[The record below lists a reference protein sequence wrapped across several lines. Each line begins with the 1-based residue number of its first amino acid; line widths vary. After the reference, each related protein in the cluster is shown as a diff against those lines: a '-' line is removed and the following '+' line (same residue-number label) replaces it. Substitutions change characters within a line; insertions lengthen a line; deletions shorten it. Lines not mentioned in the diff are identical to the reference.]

1 MGKLR
6 KSILVLISIIMALVG
21 AISVQAATAVENTPI
36 PNETV
41 TVTSHISASGILII
55 VLLLMLIISV
65 AINIWVVKTFF
76 KHKEKFDNLHS
87 RMSTVINQNKALK
100 AKILSLEKNVSFLD
114 SWKQQA
120 ILADA
125 SIEEKVMATQSRQ
138 LAEDFDTKY
147 GDLTSYAIS
156 AKDFSIFETACQT
169 YDSLPDT
176 SKYYVSTDMETIRR
190 KCKSSKKLKIKEVT
204 NVLEEALSLYKPT
217 RHYRKNWDKMI
228 QYIKKIPKEINT
240 EVNADLIA
248 SVYKNQ
254 KLAYGKKWYF
264 PLHRPF
270 CGGGFPFLF

>member
-65 AINIWVVKTFF
+65 AINIWFVKTFF

-138 LAEDFDTKY
+138 LAENFDTKY

-228 QYIKKIPKEINT
+228 QYIKKIPKEIKT

-254 KLAYGKKWYF
+254 KLAYGKK
-264 PLHRPF
+264 
-270 CGGGFPFLF
+270 

>member
-6 KSILVLISIIMALVG
+6 KSILVLVSIIMALAG
-21 AISVQAATAVENTPI
+21 AISVQAATTVEDISPI
-36 PNETV
+36 PNESTNV
-41 TVTSHISASGILII
+41 TVHSSLSASGILII

-65 AINIWVVKTFF
+65 AINIWFVKTFF

-114 SWKQQA
+114 NWKQQA
-120 ILADA
+120 ISADS
-125 SIEEKVMATQSRQ
+125 SIEEKVTATQSKQ

-147 GDLTSYAIS
+147 GDLASYAIS
-156 AKDFSIFETACQT
+156 AKGFSILETACKA
-169 YDSLPDT
+169 YDSLPET
-176 SKYYVSTDMETIRR
+176 SKYYVTADIEAIRR
-190 KCKSSKKLKIKEVT
+190 KCKSSKKLKAKEVSH
-204 NVLEEALSLYKPT
+204 VLEEALSLYKPT

-228 QYIKKIPKEINT
+228 QYIKKIPKEIKT

-254 KLAYGKKWYF
+254 KLAYGKK
-264 PLHRPF
+264 
-270 CGGGFPFLF
+270 

>member
-36 PNETV
+36 PNESV
-41 TVTSHISASGILII
+41 TVTSHISASGIMII

-65 AINIWVVKTFF
+65 SINIWFVKTFF
-76 KHKEKFDNLHS
+76 KHKENFDNLHS
-87 RMSTVINQNKALK
+87 RMCTVMNQNKSLK
-100 AKILSLEKNVSFLD
+100 AKISSLEKNINFLD

-120 ILADA
+120 ILADE
-125 SIEEKVMATQSRQ
+125 SIEEKVTATQSKQ

-156 AKDFSIFETACQT
+156 AKGFSIFETACQT

-176 SKYYVSTDMETIRR
+176 SKYYVSTDIETIRR

-228 QYIKKIPKEINT
+228 QYIKKIPKEIKT

-254 KLAYGKKWYF
+254 KLAYGKK
-264 PLHRPF
+264 
-270 CGGGFPFLF
+270 

>member
-1 MGKLR
+1 MGRKLR
-6 KSILVLISIIMALVG
+6 KSILVLVSIIMALVG
-21 AISVQAATAVENTPI
+21 AISVHAATTVEDISPI
-36 PNETV
+36 PNESTNV
-41 TVTSHISASGILII
+41 TVHSSLSASGIVILVLILLLII
-55 VLLLMLIISV
+55 LISILAWFIRV
-65 AINIWVVKTFF
+65 FF
-76 KHKEKFDNLHS
+76 KHKETFDNLHS

-100 AKILSLEKNVSFLD
+100 TKILSLEKNINFLD
-114 SWKQQA
+114 NWKQQA
-120 ILADA
+120 ILADE
-125 SIEEKVMATQSRQ
+125 SIEEKVTATQSKQ

-156 AKDFSIFETACQT
+156 SKSFSIFETACQT

-176 SKYYVSTDMETIRR
+176 SKYYVSTDIETIRR

-228 QYIKKIPKEINT
+228 QYIKKIPKEIKT

-254 KLAYGKKWYF
+254 KLAYGKK
-264 PLHRPF
+264 
-270 CGGGFPFLF
+270 

>member
-21 AISVQAATAVENTPI
+21 AISVQAATALENTPI

-65 AINIWVVKTFF
+65 AINIWFVKTFF

-114 SWKQQA
+114 NWKQQA
-120 ILADA
+120 ISADS

-138 LAEDFDTKY
+138 LAEDFDEKY
-147 GDLTSYAIS
+147 SDLTNYTVS
-156 AKDFSIFETACQT
+156 AKDFSILETACKA
-169 YDSLPDT
+169 YDSLPET
-176 SKYYVSTDMETIRR
+176 SKYYVTADIEAIRR
-190 KCKSSKKLKIKEVT
+190 KCKSSKKLKAKEVSH
-204 NVLEEALSLYKPT
+204 VLEEALSLYKPT
-217 RHYRKNWDKMI
+217 RKYRRNWDKMI
-228 QYIKKIPKEINT
+228 QYIKKIPKEIKT
-240 EVNADLIA
+240 ELNADLIA

-254 KLAYGKKWYF
+254 KLAYGKK
-264 PLHRPF
+264 
-270 CGGGFPFLF
+270 